1 MLVAGVFDVDGLVV
15 EDVISTVVCGVLVT
29 LGVVELVVGILLP
42 FFSVV
47 VTSVF
52 SVDRVAAIV
61 TKLVDMVDV
70 EVDLKNKVND

>member
-1 MLVAGVFDVDGLVV
+1 MLV
-15 EDVISTVVCGVLVT
+15 TV
-29 LGVVELVVGILLP
+29 GVVELVVRILLP
-42 FFSVV
+42 VVSVV
-47 VTSVF
+47 ATSVF